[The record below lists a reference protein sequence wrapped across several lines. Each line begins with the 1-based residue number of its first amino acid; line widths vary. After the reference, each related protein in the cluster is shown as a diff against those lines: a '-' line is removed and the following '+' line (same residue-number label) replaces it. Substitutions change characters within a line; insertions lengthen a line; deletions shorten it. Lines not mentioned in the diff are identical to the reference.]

1 MGMFKSKKV
10 AVQPAQTDMEK
21 EKEETK
27 VNKARLLGT
36 EGENKGAELNQ
47 AQGASIRK
55 VFGN

>member
-21 EKEETK
+21 EKEEARAS
-27 VNKARLLGT
+27 KARLLAT
-36 EGENKGAELNQ
+36 EGENKGVELNQ
-47 AQGASIRK
+47 AQGSSIRK

>member
-10 AVQPAQTDMEK
+10 TVQPAQSDMDEEK
-21 EKEETK
+21 KI
-27 VNKARLLGT
+27 NKARLLGT

>member
-10 AVQPAQTDMEK
+10 EVQPAQTDMEE
-21 EKEETK
+21 EKK
-27 VNKARLLGT
+27 VNKARLLST